1 MTTISSTSSYVS
13 ASQGMG
19 GMHRHHRDP
28 SQLVDDLFAQLD
40 TKNQGYLDKTDL
52 QNALGTSSSTSST
65 AGSSNAA
72 SVDEIF
78 SSLDGNN
85 DGKITKEEMATGLK
99 KLAEQL
105 DSQRGSDRMAEAMG
119 SMAQGMMG
127 MPPPPPPQND
137 TGFTKDELTS
147 QLSDATSSG
156 DTRRADLLSSVVAN
170 FDKADA
176 NGDGK
181 VTFQEAM
188 AYKQSQGDTTSA
200 SNSGTD
206 TASAASAAGTTTAS
220 DNVAARVLRQ
230 MMQLLAAY
238 RPAETAATASLSTSA

>member
-13 ASQGMG
+13 AGQGMG

-156 DTRRADLLSSVVAN
+156 DTRRANLLSSVVAN

-188 AYKQSQGDTTSA
+188 AYKQSQEGNASA
-200 SNSGTD
+200 TPATTD
-206 TASAASAAGTTTAS
+206 TAASGTTTAG

-230 MMQLLAAY
+230 MMQLLTAY
-238 RPAETAATASLSTSA
+238 GGTGTATTSNLSASA